1 MLQSKITIKGQTTV
15 PSGVRQALGVGP
27 GDSIGYIIEGDRAV
41 LVKATR
47 TEEDGALDAFL
58 DFLAADIRC
67 APQRLRGIPP
77 QLVERVRSLTAGTP
91 VDPDEPIHGP
101 VSL

>member
-15 PSGVRQALGVGP
+15 PSGVRKALGVGP

-41 LVKATR
+41 LVKATA
-47 TEEDGALDAFL
+47 EGEDAALDAFL
-58 DFLAADIRC
+58 DLLGEDIRRT
-67 APQRLRGIPP
+67 PQRLRGISPG
-77 QLVERVRSLTAGTP
+77 LVERVRSLTAGTP
-91 VDPDEPIHGP
+91 VNPDEPIHGP